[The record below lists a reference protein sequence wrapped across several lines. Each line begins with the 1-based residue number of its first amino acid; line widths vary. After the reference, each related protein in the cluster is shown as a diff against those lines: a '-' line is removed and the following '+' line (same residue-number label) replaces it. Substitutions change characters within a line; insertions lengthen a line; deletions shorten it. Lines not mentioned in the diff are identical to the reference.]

1 MGRPRLYGSG
11 AERQRAFRQRLEG
24 ETVRVDRAA
33 LDHLHARLD
42 RLQEAMRAAANA
54 GDPVAS
60 ACVAASVDTL
70 LEKLTRYFEGRLGPT
85 RQP

>member
-1 MGRPRLYGSG
+1 LYGSN
-11 AERQRAFRQRLEG
+11 AERQRTFRQRLQVD
-24 ETVRVDRAA
+24 TARVDRAA
-33 LDHLHARLD
+33 LDRLHARLD
-42 RLQEAMRAAANA
+42 RLQEAMREAADA

-70 LEKLTRYFEGRLGPT
+70 LEKLARYCEGRLGPT